1 MKKSVSV
8 ILVLAVLMSFVL
20 FGCGTGS
27 GGDTAASTT
36 GSGAAA
42 STAESTGSGDKG
54 EPTVTNDSVGYPDAT
69 VELTWL
75 PQEAFDSPNKPVADY
90 LKAKSVEFVKA
101 HPEVKIKVTAQTVN
115 IQDAMAK
122 LLIQAES
129 GTAPDVAAVDSFIL
143 PSYWKYLQPLDDVM
157 AENNISIDSWFPFAQ
172 KLMKPEDKTLA
183 LWYNTDVRMLYY
195 QKSLFSAPPKDWDEL
210 VTKMQELKKSGDYM
224 FLYPAGKNE
233 TTPCDIWP
241 WFWAQGGK
249 IVDDSGKPVFNEGA
263 NKEYMLNTLNF
274 LKKTIDTGITPT
286 RVTSFMTD
294 GDMNQ
299 DVASGKVAAFI
310 GGSWL
315 VKQIG
320 AIIGDENFAKTYE
333 LATIPVAPGVNT
345 TTTSGGWTYG
355 VFSKDD
361 AKRKLAAQFAIDA
374 FVGDKGVEGYCL
386 ASGNLPVRPALY
398 DSIEQ
403 FKSDPIQQ
411 KFKESLQLASVRPG
425 VEIYN
430 FISTEF
436 QVAISDVISGAAT
449 PEAALAK
456 MAKNVDAEY
465 AKK

>member
-1 MKKSVSV
+1 MKKTLSF
-8 ILVLAVLMSFVL
+8 ILVLSLLMSFAL
-20 FGCGTGS
+20 YGCGSNGS
-27 GGDTAASTT
+27 AS
-36 GSGAAA
+36 
-42 STAESTGSGDKG
+42 STSNTSTSSNVSTSVDKG
-54 EPTVTNDSVGYPDAT
+54 EPKVTSDSVGYADST

-90 LKAKSVEFVKA
+90 LKAKSIEFVKKHA
-101 HPEVKIKVTAQTVN
+101 EVKLKLTAQTVN

-122 LLIQAES
+122 LLIQAQA
-129 GTAPDVAAVDSFIL
+129 GNAPDIAAIDSFIL
-143 PSYWKYLQPLDDVM
+143 PSYWKYLQPVDDVL
-157 AENNISIDSWFPFAQ
+157 AENNISVDSWFPFAQ

-183 LWYNTDVRMLYY
+183 LWYNTDVRNLYY
-195 QKSLFSAPPKDWDEL
+195 QKSLFTSAPKDWDEL
-210 VTKMQELKKSGDYM
+210 ISKSQELKKQGDYM

-233 TTPCDIWP
+233 TTSCDIWP

-263 NKEYMLNTLNF
+263 NRGYMLETLNF
-274 LKKTIDTGITPT
+274 LKKTIDTGITPN

-294 GDMNQ
+294 GDMNE
-299 DVASGKVAAFI
+299 DIAGGKVAAFV

-315 VKQIG
+315 VTQIS
-320 AIIGDENFAKTYE
+320 AVIGEDTFKETYE
-333 LATIPVAPGVNT
+333 LAPIPVIAGAQS

-361 AKRKLAAQFAIDA
+361 AKRKLAAQFAIDT
-374 FVGDKGVEGYCL
+374 FVGDAGVEGYCL
-386 ASGNLPVRPALY
+386 ASGNLPVRPSLY
-398 DSIEQ
+398 DSIEK
-403 FKSDPIQQ
+403 FKTDPISQ
-411 KFKESLQLASVRPG
+411 KFKESLNIATVRPG

-449 PEAALAK
+449 PEKALDK

-465 AKK
+465 TKK

>member
-1 MKKSVSV
+1 LKGGKFVKKILSM
-8 ILVLAVLMSFVL
+8 ILVLAMVLTL
-20 FGCGTGS
+20 GLTGCS
-27 GGDTAASTT
+27 STT
-36 GSGAAA
+36 SESQSSAGASSGAA
-42 STAESTGSGDKG
+42 STADKG
-54 EPTVTNDSVGYPDAT
+54 EPTVTNDGVGYPDAT

-90 LKAKSVEFVKA
+90 LKAKAVEFVKK

-122 LLIQAES
+122 LLIQASS
-129 GTAPDVAAVDSFIL
+129 GTAPDVAAIDSFTL
-143 PSYWKYLQPLDDVM
+143 PSYWKYLQPVDDVLE
-157 AENNISIDSWFPFAQ
+157 ENNISLDSWFQFAQ
-172 KLMKPEDKTLA
+172 DLMKPQDKVLA

-195 QKSLFSAPPKDWDEL
+195 QKALFPTVPKDWDEL
-210 VTKMQELKKSGDYM
+210 VSKCQELKKSGNYS

-233 TTPCDIWP
+233 TTSCDIWP

-249 IVDDSGKPVFNEGA
+249 IVDDSGKPVFNEGE
-263 NKEYMLNTLNF
+263 NKQYMLNTLKF
-274 LKKTIDTGITPT
+274 LKTTIDTGITPT

-294 GDMNQ
+294 GDMNE
-299 DVASGKVAAFI
+299 DVASGKVAAFV

-315 VKQIG
+315 RTQI
-320 AIIGDENFAKTYE
+320 AAVIGEDAFVNTYE
-333 LATIPVAPGVNT
+333 MAPIPVMAGKET
-345 TTTSGGWTYG
+345 TTTAGGWTYG

-361 AKRKLAAQFAIDA
+361 TKRKLAAQFAIDT
-374 FVGDKGVEGYCL
+374 FVGDEGAEGYCV
-386 ASGNLPVRPALY
+386 ASGNLPVRTNLY
-398 DSIEQ
+398 ASVDH
-403 FKSDPIQQ
+403 FKTDPYMQ
-411 KFKESLQLASVRPG
+411 KFKDSLAKATVRPG

-449 PEAALAK
+449 PESALDK